1 MPQPAPLASRRR
13 SKEMAGLDKI
23 LFRRTDNNRAAQKG
37 ISSDSCC
44 LCYRMNLDRGPLP
57 PPIHGHARIRYR
69 SLQVRVWR
77 GVSATDISLTR
88 SWIFSSF
95 FFFFSDLF
103 KDRYA
108 RKLKTIFAR
117 KLFREFLRSRLRFE
131 DGRVAV
137 SAESAKNT
145 LVSRWHEARSSTSPE
160 VEGRLGRKEKR
171 GAPVERGFRRGGRQ
185 KEGGQDLC
193 GPESALA
200 PAAAVPP
207 WPADAAITRIVCAR
221 GPA

>member
-88 SWIFSSF
+88 SWIFFSF

-117 KLFREFLRSRLRFE
+117 KLFWEFLRYGLKMEEWQFRPNPR
-131 DGRVAV
+131 
-137 SAESAKNT
+137 KT
-145 LVSRWHEARSSTSPE
+145 LSFPVDTARSSTSPE

>member
-88 SWIFSSF
+88 SWIFFSF

-117 KLFREFLRSRLRFE
+117 KLFWEFLRYGLKMEEWQFRPNPRKTLSFPVDTGQDPPPRRRW
-131 DGRVAV
+131 RVV
-137 SAESAKNT
+137 SAGKKKGGPPSNEDS
-145 LVSRWHEARSSTSPE
+145 V
-160 VEGRLGRKEKR
+160 VEGDKRREGRIYAGPSRRWRQPLPFLLGPRM
-171 GAPVERGFRRGGRQ
+171 PQ
-185 KEGGQDLC
+185 
-193 GPESALA
+193 
-200 PAAAVPP
+200 
-207 WPADAAITRIVCAR
+207 
-221 GPA
+221 

>member
-1 MPQPAPLASRRR
+1 MLQDESGSWA
-13 SKEMAGLDKI
+13 
-23 LFRRTDNNRAAQKG
+23 
-37 ISSDSCC
+37 
-44 LCYRMNLDRGPLP
+44 P
-57 PPIHGHARIRYR
+57 PPSHSWPRAN
-69 SLQVRVWR
+69 
-77 GVSATDISLTR
+77 TISLAAGACLAWVLPLI
-88 SWIFSSF
+88 SLWPGAEFSPLFF